1 MKKIITSATIYY
13 LCNMKKPVRLTYSM
27 MNDAVKA
34 HTHNRLDN
42 LYRFHMKPN
51 RSKQT
56 EEKHKRIVINR
67 CHTINFA

>member
-1 MKKIITSATIYY
+1 MLYFYFFIYLTIKHRKSIFYTVFVVE
-13 LCNMKKPVRLTYSM
+13 LFAIF
-27 MNDAVKA
+27 D
-34 HTHNRLDN
+34 
-42 LYRFHMKPN
+42 RFHMKPN